1 MDWTDLNHFAVLAR
15 AGSLSAAAR
24 RLGVEHATVARRV
37 TALESSLGV
46 ALVDRRG
53 RRWKLTPDGE
63 RIAAIADRMESEAQ
77 AVKRAA
83 GGARADLAGLVRVS
97 APPALALAHLAKP
110 LVALQRRHPA
120 LSIRLTG
127 ESRTASLDRGEAELA
142 VRLSRPDRGDLTM
155 VKLGQMAFGLY
166 AGAGYLARTA
176 EASRC
181 FVGYDGGDGRTPQQA
196 ALESYA
202 KGRRFSFHANSLE
215 IQHALVAAG
224 AGIAA
229 LPEFMAR
236 TDRKLVPVA
245 PRQKP
250 IMRDIWLVVHSDLR
264 RAAPVRAVMQ
274 CIQDAFASARKQSRR

>member
-24 RLGVEHATVARRV
+24 RLGVEHATVARRI
-37 TALESSLGV
+37 TGLETSLGV

-53 RRWKLTPDGE
+53 RRWKLTADGE
-63 RIAAIADRMESEAQ
+63 RIAAIAERMESDAQ
-77 AVKRAA
+77 AVRRAA
-83 GGARADLAGLVRVS
+83 GGARAELAGLVRVS
-97 APPALALAHLAKP
+97 APPALAAAYLAKP

-120 LSIRLTG
+120 LSIRLAG

-142 VRLSRPDRGDLTM
+142 VRMSRPERGDLTM

-166 AGAGYLARTA
+166 ARADYLAKTP

-181 FVGYDGGDGRTPQQA
+181 FVGYDSGDGPIPQQA
-196 ALESYA
+196 ALEAYA
-202 KGRRFSFHANSLE
+202 KGRPFAFHASSLE
-215 IQHALVAAG
+215 IQQALVAAG

-236 TDRKLVPVA
+236 IDRKLVPVA
-245 PRQKP
+245 SRQKL
-250 IMRDIWLVVHSDLR
+250 MTREIWLVVHSDLK
-264 RAAPVRAVMQ
+264 RAAPIRAVMQ
-274 CIQDAFASARKQSRR
+274 CIQDAFASAGKQSR